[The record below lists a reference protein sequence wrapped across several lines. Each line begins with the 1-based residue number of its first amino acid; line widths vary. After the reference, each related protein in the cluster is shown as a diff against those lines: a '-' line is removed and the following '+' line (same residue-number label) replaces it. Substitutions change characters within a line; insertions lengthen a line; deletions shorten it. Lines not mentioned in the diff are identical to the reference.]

1 MVKPFKHRASFMGL
15 KTVVL
20 SPMPTAR
27 RPLALAIGIV
37 VMLAAGCARQPP
49 LPAAVP
55 PRPAAHVQPP
65 DWFHQQ
71 LAAARAA
78 KRDHRPKADTAGA
91 QQAYDEIMHTACTR
105 AALMGPGKY
114 PARCDAV
121 LHQTPAQSPT
131 DLCEDHLDDPVRQ
144 TECSD

>member
-1 MVKPFKHRASFMGL
+1 MGL

-20 SPMPTAR
+20 SPTPAAR
-27 RPLALAIGIV
+27 RPLALAIGIIV
-37 VMLAAGCARQPP
+37 VLAAGCDRQP
-49 LPAAVP
+49 LPVAAP
-55 PRPAAHVQPP
+55 PRAIAHVQPP
-65 DWFHQQ
+65 DWFHQK

-78 KRDHRPKADTAGA
+78 KRDHQPRADTAGA
-91 QQAYDEIMHTACTR
+91 QQAYDEVMHTACTR

-114 PARCDAV
+114 PARCDAI

-131 DLCEDHLDDPVRQ
+131 DPCEGNLDDPARE